1 MSTTEVR
8 QPPETAAAKPDGYLH
23 GLDLLRVIASC
34 AVVFTHVLA
43 WFAGDGE
50 QWWAGTWTKWVSVG
64 TLHLHPWLSFVG
76 VAFFLV
82 VSGVVVTHVTNRET
96 PGQFLRRRVTRLA
109 PLLFV
114 VTFIGWCLINFG
126 LRVSRVWEGPL
137 GVDKLLLGMVLGN
150 TFAEPDV
157 ALLAV
162 TWTLRVQIVFYVLVA
177 LSIPLLRRWAWVPP
191 LVIAALACLTLLIAP
206 HNEFFGAHFTG
217 FATYIPLLC
226 LGQLISLVHS
236 GKVHPVAGVAIGSVH
251 FLLLV
256 WADKLGL
263 TFQGD
268 GVPRTALLA
277 VLVVVLLMKA
287 QDRVSRSALV
297 KAWAKR
303 TYAIY
308 LVHVCAIYP
317 VFDALTPHL
326 DENLVVLI
334 GLAVAYLAAEA
345 LHRWVEMPADR
356 AIRRW
361 ERRRSTTG
369 RAGRSRS
376 AV

>member
-1 MSTTEVR
+1 MSTTELEQ
-8 QPPETAAAKPDGYLH
+8 QPTTARAKRTDYLH

-43 WFAGDGE
+43 WFAGVGE
-50 QWWAGTWTKWVSVG
+50 GWWAWTATAWVSAD
-64 TLHLHPWLSFVG
+64 TLHLHPWISFVG
-76 VAFFLV
+76 VAFFFV

-96 PGQFLRRRVTRLA
+96 PGQFLRRRLTRLA

-114 VTFIGWCLINFG
+114 VTFIGWCMINFG
-126 LRVSRVWEGPL
+126 LRISRVWEGPL

-150 TFAEPDV
+150 GFAEPDV
-157 ALLAV
+157 ALLAI
-162 TWTLRVQIVFYVLVA
+162 TWTLRVQVLFYVLVA
-177 LSIPLLRRWAWVPP
+177 LSIPLLRKRAWVPP
-191 LVIAALACLTLLIAP
+191 LAIAALCCLTLLAAP

-217 FATYIPLLC
+217 FATYLPVLC

-236 GKVHPVAGVAIGSVH
+236 GRVDPLAGVAIGSVH

-256 WADKLGL
+256 WADKIGL

-268 GVPRTALLA
+268 GVPRTVLLA

-317 VFDALTPHL
+317 VFDTLMPHL

-334 GLAVAYLAAEA
+334 GLAVTFLAAEV
-345 LHRWVEMPADR
+345 LHRLVEMPADR

-361 ERRRSTTG
+361 ERRGSVTG
-369 RAGRSRS
+369 RPG
-376 AV
+376 